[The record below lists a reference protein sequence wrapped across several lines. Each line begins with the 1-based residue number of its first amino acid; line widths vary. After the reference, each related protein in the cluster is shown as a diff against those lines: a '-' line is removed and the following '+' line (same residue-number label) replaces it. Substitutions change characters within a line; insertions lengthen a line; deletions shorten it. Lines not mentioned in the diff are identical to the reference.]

1 MTTVGI
7 SYAEGWD
14 AATRRAHRPLS
25 TAGAG
30 RRDTA
35 GEPYVEIHRQPGRA
49 EPVEVY
55 LVAWAD
61 GHVGHWMY
69 DELGRRTREFDL
81 RLLEP
86 DRLFIREVVERRYSS
101 PDQPDRARDAWL
113 TRLTLTPGKKA
124 KHVVQEQGE
133 LGSSRHGWSD
143 LPEAQWWIPRA
154 AFGVGA
160 TDDQDDSPA
169 PGPDEPEP
177 ESESESEPESESEC
191 VDASEPDDAP
201 EPPASLWRPPR
212 PRRLEFDVQE
222 LFQPGNRFGHDD
234 WGELTVDRVEDV
246 TTVRV
251 PSGRLVVADPL
262 YPAAP
267 RELTQPIP
275 PGEYRLQTP
284 VPVGEG
290 DYHGEGF
297 PVEEEP
303 LLRLLIS
310 DEPAASW
317 EMGLGAGEDPRLLLD
332 GEAYGFVT
340 DAAHGAF
347 ADAAGWDPLSGTF
360 RRYYD
365 GEGEHGVEEVR
376 TGTMRVADRKSGG
389 DLVTFCTCGDGAWS
403 VWLGRS
409 ASGDVVSV
417 VVLTDWLSDY
427 LPL

>member
-1 MTTVGI
+1 MTTVEI

-14 AATRRAHRPLS
+14 AETRRAHRPLS
-25 TAGAG
+25 AAGAR

-35 GEPYVEIHRQPGRA
+35 GEPYAEIRREPGRA

-69 DELGRRTREFDL
+69 DERGRRTREFDL

-86 DRLFIREVVERRYSS
+86 DRLFIRQVVERRYSS

-160 TDDQDDSPA
+160 IDDQEDPPA
-169 PGPDEPEP
+169 PEPEP
-177 ESESESEPESESEC
+177 ES
-191 VDASEPDDAP
+191 DDAP

-222 LFQPGNRFGHDD
+222 LLRPGNRFDHDN

-284 VPVGEG
+284 VLVGEG

-310 DEPAASW
+310 DEPAVSW

-340 DAAHGAF
+340 DAAQGAF
-347 ADAAGWDPLSGTF
+347 ADASGWDPLSGTF

-365 GEGEHGVEEVR
+365 GEGDHGVEEVR
-376 TGTMRVADRKSGG
+376 TGTMRVADRKTGG
-389 DLVTFCTCGDGAWS
+389 DLVTFCTCGDGAWP

-417 VVLTDWLSDY
+417 VVVTDWLSDY
-427 LPL
+427 RPL